1 MSDAYKRNYVLDKK
15 KEKKLTSQELIFGIT
30 QKDLIKQ
37 KEPNNRLNRLT
48 GNKGSSYSMPKSKN
62 GIIHSNSTNH
72 ILQKAKNA
80 PIIKEIKENNYNV
93 ININVNNLII
103 NNNNL
108 KEAKNFN
115 NNNINNINNNMNN
128 NINNNNNKVFSK
140 IGNDIIEGKNI
151 LNKKKSEKKNNM
163 NALRGLSGP
172 KKVKRKSIK
181 DKYNPLS
188 NIKEVINNLMEVTKE
203 PSPNIVDNNNINNIN
218 INKIN
223 ENTNK
228 NNNNE
233 SNNINKENQINKNL
247 DEKIMEI
254 HFKLWEIMINIELHS
269 ENKLGLGNQLKK
281 ILNLIETDFIPNN
294 LNNNKIILDIFIHA
308 QLNFVYNKIIKIFF
322 ILITYI
328 KFLLLDFN
336 FEMTIKSNIKR
347 LVSIVNE
354 NLLLILNNQ
363 VFLKDNLVE
372 NNLCTNLKKD
382 FIECYNKIIK
392 QKKVKKNFKEQI
404 NNFCNNINKNLE
416 ISMSTIK
423 QFSNNFFKIGYF
435 NPIHNIFFDIFRL
448 IDTYKVE
455 DISNIIINN
464 VLYFILKSSHND
476 KKNYAPKLISFT
488 PNTNPLEALGFLNV
502 QSPFLK
508 KLPPEIESSTYTLV
522 LDLDETLVHFFYT
535 PSGGTFLI
543 RPYCLQFLEEMSK
556 IFEIIIFTAA
566 LKDYAD
572 SILDILDPNKLLINY
587 RLYRHHTSLTGITF
601 CKDLSKIGRD
611 LSKTLIVDNLADNF
625 KLQQNNGI
633 LISTWIDDM
642 KDTQLNDLGKIF
654 KNLIEKKPNDLR
666 PIIKKFKE
674 DMNKKMRN
682 NMNINPFKNVDI
694 TKYMK

>member
-1 MSDAYKRNYVLDKK
+1 MSIDPYRRYNPRDRPKDKK
-15 KEKKLTSQELIFGIT
+15 INNQELIFGIT
-30 QKDLIKQ
+30 QKDLFKQ
-37 KEPNNRLNRLT
+37 EIYPLNRLT
-48 GNKGSSYSMPKSKN
+48 GNKGTSHSMPKNKN
-62 GIIHSNSTNH
+62 TIIHSNSTN
-72 ILQKAKNA
+72 LLNKAIKNNQSSNL
-80 PIIKEIKENNYNV
+80 KENNYN
-93 ININVNNLII
+93 IIYVNNLII
-103 NNNNL
+103 NNN
-108 KEAKNFN
+108 KEHN
-115 NNNINNINNNMNN
+115 NNSNNNTNS
-128 NINNNNNKVFSK
+128 NKVFSK
-140 IGNDIIEGKNI
+140 IGSDIIDGKILLNNDI
-151 LNKKKSEKKNNM
+151 KKNKGQKKINKGSISVQKK
-163 NALRGLSGP
+163 LP
-172 KKVKRKSIK
+172 KE
-181 DKYNPLS
+181 KYEPLS
-188 NIKEVINNLMEVTKE
+188 NIQGVINNLMEVTKE